1 VPPNERRAA
10 AARRAPRQARSSAG
24 AEPGREPW
32 AAHLHFV
39 ARAIRPP
46 QEALVS
52 LLRRDV
58 ERSPHWVL
66 LTTRGRKTG
75 LPREVLLPCARDG
88 DRVLVVSTYAR
99 RSAWIR
105 NVEAC
110 RDVELTVRAEKVAGR
125 AEIVDDVARK
135 HALAEE
141 MPFVPLAPVGF
152 AQWLA
157 RGALRGPA
165 IAWLKRWVTP
175 RPVVLI
181 EIKRTGA
188 GARRRR

>member
-1 VPPNERRAA
+1 MVSPD
-10 AARRAPRQARSSAG
+10 
-24 AEPGREPW
+24 EPW
-32 AAHLHFV
+32 AARLHVV
-39 ARAIRPP
+39 ARAIATP
-46 QEALVS
+46 QNALVS
-52 LLRRDV
+52 LFRRDV

-66 LTTRGRKTG
+66 LTTRGRKSG

-88 DRVLVVSTYAR
+88 DRVLVISTYGW

-110 RDVELTVRAEKVAGR
+110 RDVELTSRGKKVAGR

-135 HALAEE
+135 HALVEE
-141 MPFVPLAPVGF
+141 MPFVPLAPVGV
-152 AQWLA
+152 AQSLA

-165 IAWLKRWVTP
+165 VAWLKQWVTP

-181 EIKRTGA
+181 TVAGGA
-188 GARRRR
+188 AARSRRKP